1 MVTKIFKDFIHSER
15 SGGFLLIGCTLISL
29 IISNSSFASNYLSFW
44 TMPLGSMSIGHWIND
59 GLMTI
64 FFLLVG
70 LELERELFIGE
81 LSDWKNAILP
91 VTAAVGGMLVPASIF
106 FLMNEGSVFE
116 RGYGIPMATD
126 IAFSLTILTLFSNR
140 VPHGLRIFLTALAIA
155 DDLGAIVI
163 IAVFYSGDISLMYLG
178 AAIGLFGIMYLMG
191 RLKLYVL
198 WPYLIGGVAMWYC
211 MHHSGIH
218 ATISGVL
225 LAFAIPFGKGD
236 GGISHKLQH
245 YLHIPVAFVILP
257 LFALANTCISLEGL
271 SMNDI
276 QNTGFWGVLA
286 GLVLGKPLG
295 IVLFSMFSVWWLG
308 SNFPSGVKLSHII
321 GAGIVAGIGFTMSV
335 FITELAFTNHL
346 MILQMK
352 LSILFGALISSLLG
366 IAWFLIFVP
375 KNSLEE

>member
-1 MVTKIFKDFIHSER
+1 MVTRIFKEFIHSER
-15 SGGFLLIGCTLISL
+15 SGGFLLIVCTIVSL
-29 IISNSSFASNYLSFW
+29 IISNTPLATSYLSFW
-44 TMPLGSMSIGHWIND
+44 SIPIGSMSIGHWIND

-91 VTAAVGGMLVPASIF
+91 VTAAVGGMLVPALLF
-106 FLMNEGSVFE
+106 FLVNYDTVYE

-126 IAFSLTILTLFSNR
+126 IAFSLTILTLFSSR

-163 IAVFYSGDISLMYLG
+163 IAVFYSNEINLLYLVS
-178 AAIGLFGIMYLMG
+178 AFALFGGMYLMG
-191 RLKLYVL
+191 RFKVYVL
-198 WPYLIGGVAMWYC
+198 WPYLMGGVVMWYC

-225 LAFAIPFGKGD
+225 LAFAIPFGKND
-236 GGISHKLQH
+236 GGISHTLQH
-245 YLHIPVAFVILP
+245 RLHIPVAFFILP
-257 LFALANTCISLEGL
+257 VFALANTCISIDGIGID
-271 SMNDI
+271 DI
-276 QNTGFWGVLA
+276 QNSGFWGVLL

-295 IVLFSMFSVWWLG
+295 IVLFSLLSLWVFKSK
-308 SNFPSGVKLSHII
+308 FPAGVKYSHII

-335 FITELAFTNHL
+335 FITELAFSNHL
-346 MILQMK
+346 FVLQMK
-352 LSILFGALISSLLG
+352 LSILIGALISSLLG
-366 IAWFLIFVP
+366 IIWFLVFVP
-375 KNSLEE
+375 KKLSDE